1 MREGRGR
8 SSSER
13 RIPTTHEAPAIELET
28 ELRSFNEHRAELLKD
43 AAGKY
48 ALVKDAALIGVFDS
62 ETAAIRHGCQTLGN
76 VPFLVK
82 QITEADIP
90 LTFTSFNLGV

>member
-1 MREGRGR
+1 MTGHIEMPAAQ
-8 SSSER
+8 
-13 RIPTTHEAPAIELET
+13 IPELET
-28 ELRSFNEHRAELLKD
+28 ELHYFSQHRVEFYDQAP
-43 AAGKY
+43 GRF
-48 ALVKDAALIGVFDS
+48 ALIKGTQLLGIFDDERS
-62 ETAAIRHGCQTLGN
+62 AIRQGYVALGN

>member
-1 MREGRGR
+1 MQ
-8 SSSER
+8 
-13 RIPTTHEAPAIELET
+13 TTTTIDLET
-28 ELRSFNEHRAELLKD
+28 ELEYFNKHRTELLASD
-43 AAGKY
+43 AARF
-48 ALVKDAALIGVFDS
+48 ALVKGDALIGVFDT
-62 ETAAIRHGCQTLGN
+62 ETAAIRHGYQTFGN